1 MVFALIW
8 HACAFEIEWNAMRTC
23 LLMKL
28 ADKDSAFENIGFK
41 YYHTTILS
49 FFKSCY
55 QLVMNYVRDNTSRYL
70 TTSSKQLCVAMNRKD
85 SLKINT
91 YWKRLFRN
99 WNKNVLNVICCD
111 KNLSDV

>member
-1 MVFALIW
+1 
-8 HACAFEIEWNAMRTC
+8 
-23 LLMKL
+23 MKL

-70 TTSSKQLCVAMNRKD
+70 TTSSKQLCVVQWIER
-85 SLKINT
+85 I
-91 YWKRLFRN
+91 R
-99 WNKNVLNVICCD
+99 
-111 KNLSDV
+111 